1 MGAISV
7 RMSRCN
13 HGVISVVRHDLGRG
27 GSTIWVGLGLAG
39 WSELGVGL
47 CVELRVVRGLELK

>member
-1 MGAISV
+1 MISM

-27 GSTIWVGLGLAG
+27 GSTIWAGLGLAG